1 MNMSAML
8 VKRIKVEMGKACP
21 LENMKQEK
29 HAMTDNK
36 PKTPKSSIKRLSKGH
51 RKFVRR
57 QKQAARKLGSGRV
70 G

>member
-1 MNMSAML
+1 
-8 VKRIKVEMGKACP
+8 
-21 LENMKQEK
+21 MKQEK

-57 QKQAARKLGSGRV
+57 QKQAARKLGNGRV